1 MLTIEKVKCKVCGA
15 RHAANKAVCPS
26 CGTLVAPTAVPP
38 GGKPQPA
45 KARPEPR
52 GLAPDEL
59 LAKIDS
65 LDWDPKTIQPQGAA
79 ATPSASPPPG
89 PAPRRALFL
98 PFIVG
103 FGVLLTGA
111 LALRYYG
118 GNPGAPQIPSANQA
132 VAEAATA
139 AGQAPQAVDAAA
151 LAAPVPPVPEP
162 NAALVDDAE
171 AQAQAAREEARR
183 QRAELRRKALAAKQ
197 ALEEKTRLERAEQER
212 LRTEKEAAE
221 ARARAAALAA
231 PAPAGPGSPQEICAN
246 QPNPFRQGAC
256 EARVCAE
263 AQWRA
268 HPYCLKRWQ
277 DELRKLSP
285 GAIGG

>member
-1 MLTIEKVKCKVCGA
+1 MLTIETVKCRVCGTRHPA
-15 RHAANKAVCPS
+15 RKAVCPS
-26 CGTLVAPTAVPP
+26 CGTLAAPTAAPP

-52 GLAPDEL
+52 GLDSEEL
-59 LAKIDS
+59 LAKINS
-65 LDWDPKTIQPQGAA
+65 LDWDPQTIQPQGGKAASAA
-79 ATPSASPPPG
+79 APPPP
-89 PAPRRALFL
+89 PAQKRALLL
-98 PFIVG
+98 PFLVG

-118 GNPGAPQIPSANQA
+118 GQQNVPVIRD
-132 VAEAATA
+132 AASTPA
-139 AGQAPQAVDAAA
+139 RADDAAA
-151 LAAPVPPVPEP
+151 LLPPTPAMTSAATASAQETAPDSV
-162 NAALVDDAE
+162 AGDAE

-197 ALEEKTRLERAEQER
+197 ALEEKTRQERAEQDR
-212 LRTEKEAAE
+212 LRAEKEAAE
-221 ARARAAALAA
+221 ARARAAAQAA
-231 PAPAGPGSPQEICAN
+231 PTAQRPSSPQDICSD
-246 QPNPFRQGAC
+246 QPNPFRKGAC
-256 EARVCAE
+256 EARICAE
-263 AQWRA
+263 AQWRT